1 MHDWHWLQAD
11 NWKLIS
17 FSFKWAPQVYLT
29 FQNKIFSAI
38 LLLSIMMVLNFA
50 LFLSSL
56 RKLDQWIACIG
67 MYGFWWSI
75 IHFGKKKWKYFLD
88 SLIFLN
94 FYVLFFYVTVQYIK
108 NIKISL
114 QIKIVPKV
122 QIKLS
127 AKLSRIEKNVIVLT
141 KSCEKHPLQIL
152 KSHYYFS
159 DNEYTIWN

>member
-1 MHDWHWLQAD
+1 MSTTSL
-11 NWKLIS
+11 
-17 FSFKWAPQVYLT
+17 LT
-29 FQNKIFSAI
+29 LSFQNKIFSAI
-38 LLLSIMMVLNFA
+38 LFLSILMILDFA

-88 SLIFLN
+88 SLIYLN

-122 QIKLS
+122 QNFLQNSRRLRKMSLFSLKVVKSTPCRFWNLTIIFLIMNTQYEIKCLEF
-127 AKLSRIEKNVIVLT
+127 I
-141 KSCEKHPLQIL
+141 IL
-152 KSHYYFS
+152 YIFPW
-159 DNEYTIWN
+159 DLL

>member
-29 FQNKIFSAI
+29 FQNYLKIFSAI
-38 LLLSIMMVLNFA
+38 LFLSIMMVLNFA

-67 MYGFWWSI
+67 LYGFWWSI
-75 IHFGKKKWKYFLD
+75 NHFEKKVKVD

-108 NIKISL
+108 NINISL
-114 QIKIVPKV
+114 QIKSTKKV
-122 QIKLS
+122 RNFLQN
-127 AKLSRIEKNVIVLT
+127 SRELRKMSLFSQKVVKSTLCRFWNLT
-141 KSCEKHPLQIL
+141 IIFLIS
-152 KSHYYFS
+152 
-159 DNEYTIWN
+159 

>member
-38 LLLSIMMVLNFA
+38 LLLSILMILDFA

-67 MYGFWWSI
+67 LYGFWWSI
-75 IHFGKKKWKYFLD
+75 ILRKKSESIFWTHWCFCTSMFYSFMSPYSILRISRSHFKLKVRKKYETFCKTLEIWEKCHCSHKKLWKAPFAD
-88 SLIFLN
+88 FEISL
-94 FYVLFFYVTVQYIK
+94 LFFWY
-108 NIKISL
+108 
-114 QIKIVPKV
+114 
-122 QIKLS
+122 
-127 AKLSRIEKNVIVLT
+127 
-141 KSCEKHPLQIL
+141 H
-152 KSHYYFS
+152 
-159 DNEYTIWN
+159 NEYTIWN